1 VSVISRIW
9 LGFPD
14 YLVVRLDYLSQNN
27 ERTDSSLLAIVYCVI
42 IAHSLIF
49 SAMASATASSSVKAS
64 IRSHLKMVLSQLSPA
79 VVEAQSGQV
88 AERLTG
94 LGAIAS
100 SDTVCIYLSMPT
112 GEIQTYPLVKSFLD
126 AGKRVFIPKVT
137 GKRSEDMVMFEVS
150 SYSDIDDFPKNRWGI
165 PEPSLETV
173 LARPDGTTLGVIRS
187 VIVPGVAFDTS
198 CARLGHGKGY
208 YDSFLSRLTAA
219 NEQAGIGPPVTFG
232 LALEEQM
239 VDAVPMEKH
248 DWHLDYV
255 VLPSKTLQKTEK

>member
-1 VSVISRIW
+1 
-9 LGFPD
+9 
-14 YLVVRLDYLSQNN
+14 
-27 ERTDSSLLAIVYCVI
+27 
-42 IAHSLIF
+42 
-49 SAMASATASSSVKAS
+49 MASATASSSVKAS
-64 IRSHLKMVLSQLSPA
+64 IRSHLKTVLSQLSPA
-79 VVEAQSGQV
+79 SVELQSRQV
-88 AERLTG
+88 AERLEG

-100 SDTVCIYLSMPT
+100 SDTVCIYLSMP
-112 GEIQTYPLVKSFLD
+112 GEIQTYPIVKSFLD
-126 AGKRVFIPKVT
+126 SGKRVFIPKVT

-150 SYSDIDDFPKNRWGI
+150 SYSDIDAFPKNRWGI

-173 LARPDGTTLGVIRS
+173 LASPDGTTLGIIRS

-208 YDSFLSRLTAA
+208 YDCFLSRLAAA

-232 LALEEQM
+232 LSLNEQI